1 MGKGPKDIVG
11 VTAEAILSVANAAQE
26 LQEAAES
33 PGGIL
38 GNLGIFDFMRPDVST
53 PGFSSQ
59 LGNCYTG
66 PPLNCVGLKVN
77 IFGGGG
83 EGASAMPILGSIVG
97 DTFATQTAS
106 LIGIKLEYGG
116 NSYKTPPFVEIVDN
130 CNKGYGAV
138 ARAVIDYD
146 PNSPTYQQVVDVYI
160 VTGGENYP
168 VIEPVDGID
177 AVYTVD
183 HVVVVDSG
191 QDYTNNDTVI
201 DEQGNEYTMIL
212 DDGGRIINV
221 IPPNPEITNV
231 KEVKDLPELTVT
243 SSTGFGAVLKAQISA
258 RPEFQ
263 GEIKQVI
270 DCITPRDGIVGFVN
284 GEPYYGAFHVMPN
297 GTRMTGAKH
306 SENDFII
313 YDTPQASRTSTA
325 RSSTPTTQT
334 TPIVTSPPISYT
346 SPTETNVSNTTTP
359 SQTTTSST
367 PQTGATDTSSQQ
379 TSGQSDPP
387 SSNNSS
393 SGNGSSGSG
402 GGYSGY

>member
-1 MGKGPKDIVG
+1 M
-11 VTAEAILSVANAAQE
+11 
-26 LQEAAES
+26 
-33 PGGIL
+33 
-38 GNLGIFDFMRPDVST
+38 
-53 PGFSSQ
+53 
-59 LGNCYTG
+59 
-66 PPLNCVGLKVN
+66 
-77 IFGGGG
+77 
-83 EGASAMPILGSIVG
+83 
-97 DTFATQTAS
+97 
-106 LIGIKLEYGG
+106 
-116 NSYKTPPFVEIVDN
+116 
-130 CNKGYGAV
+130 
-138 ARAVIDYD
+138 
-146 PNSPTYQQVVDVYI
+146 
-160 VTGGENYP
+160 
-168 VIEPVDGID
+168 
-177 AVYTVD
+177 
-183 HVVVVDSG
+183 
-191 QDYTNNDTVI
+191 
-201 DEQGNEYTMIL
+201 
-212 DDGGRIINV
+212 
-221 IPPNPEITNV
+221 
-231 KEVKDLPELTVT
+231 
-243 SSTGFGAVLKAQISA
+243 LKAQISA

-270 DCITPRDGIVGFVN
+270 DCITPSDGIVGFVN

-359 SQTTTSST
+359 SQTTTSSS

-402 GGYSGY
+402 GGLLRILININTDTKIMAERPDEQQNWQLRQYDSKSTF